1 MRTLKAWVAGSG
13 LLLVMAVAAGTTAQ
27 AAEDVA
33 VAARAA
39 TVAQDNIAVRQLIN
53 DARASSK
60 KSAEAGGP
68 KAVTPF
74 PNGYRAYAPSC
85 LHDPLPGFPGANDPR
100 PVYSGRVVLAQY
112 PPNQLG
118 QYGTE
123 TVTAR
128 VWRIPCSSSGQFY
141 DSVTLLA
148 LDRDAPLEGNPN
160 VYPLFPGLR
169 ITQGNNIRK
178 LVRVADEPN
187 TVVSMTFAD
196 EQLVNSGTYVLE
208 NFPTTSSST
217 ARWDFNNAF
226 GLTFLNFF
234 NGDQG
239 QTLNI
244 PTYNPTQSTYPDAY
258 TGLPITGYLTGNW
271 FDEAHSGEGMLIQTF
286 DIPND
291 QLLFT
296 FAWFTYDSNGVP
308 FWLFGSAPVAR
319 GTRGKITVPTIFN
332 SGGGFAGNF
341 GASAQTNT
349 WGTVEFTFNNCYEV
363 KFRYNSTH
371 NANGVPRGTG
381 EKVWT
386 RPVDTNGLTCE

>member
-13 LLLVMAVAAGTTAQ
+13 LLLVMGVVAGTA
-27 AAEDVA
+27 AHAEDVA
-33 VAARAA
+33 VSSRAA
-39 TVAQDNIAVRQLIN
+39 AVAQDNIAARQLIN
-53 DARASSK
+53 EARAASK
-60 KSAEAGGP
+60 KAAEADGP
-68 KAVTPF
+68 KAVTPA

-85 LHDPLPGFPGANDPR
+85 LHDPLPGFPTQGSTPI
-100 PVYSGRVVLAQY
+100 YSGRVVLAQY

-128 VWRIPCSSSGQFY
+128 VWRVPCSSSGQFY

-160 VYPLFPGLR
+160 MYPLFPGLR
-169 ITQGNNIRK
+169 VTQGSNTRK

-187 TVVSMTFAD
+187 TVVSMIFAD
-196 EQLVNSGTYVLE
+196 EQLINSATYVLE
-208 NFPTTSSST
+208 NFPTNSTST

-239 QTLNI
+239 QTLNV
-244 PTYNPTQSTYPDAY
+244 PTYNPTQATYPDAFI
-258 TGLPITGYLTGNW
+258 GLPITGYLTGNW
-271 FDEAHSGEGMLIQTF
+271 YDEAHSGEGMLIQTF
-286 DIPND
+286 DIGNN

-296 FAWFTYDSNGVP
+296 FAWFTYDNNGVP
-308 FWLFGSAPVAR
+308 FWLFGSTPVAR
-319 GTRGKITVPTIFN
+319 GTRGKITAQTIFN

-341 GASAQTNT
+341 GASAQSNP

-371 NANGVPRGTG
+371 NTNGVPRGTG
-381 EKVWT
+381 EKTWT